1 MLRTECMVQ
10 RGSTMADHNNN
21 NNNNK
26 ALFFEVTQIRKKI

>member
-1 MLRTECMVQ
+1 MLRTEFMVQ
-10 RGSTMADHNNN
+10 RGSTMADHNN